1 MLARV
6 VDQDAPHHLRG
17 DAEELRATLP
27 GDAIL
32 SCQPEVRF
40 VDQCGGLQR
49 VIRPFAAKIRPRSP
63 SQFPVDQREQVVPRF
78 KVSVTPRPQ

>member
-40 VDQCGGLQR
+40 VDQRGGLQR
-49 VIRPFAAKIRPRSP
+49 VVRPFAAKVRRGSP
-63 SQFPVDQREQVVPRF
+63 SQFTVDEREQAVARL
-78 KVSVTPRPQ
+78 KISATPRPQ

>member
-17 DAEELRATLP
+17 DAEELRAALP

-32 SCQPEVRF
+32 PDQPEVRF

-49 VIRPFAAKIRPRSP
+49 VVRPLAAEVRHGAP
-63 SQFPVDQREQVVPRF
+63 SQFPVDEREQIVARL

>member
-17 DAEELRATLP
+17 DAEEVRATLP

-32 SCQPEVRF
+32 AGEPEVRL
-40 VDQCGGLQR
+40 VDQGGGLQR
-49 VIRPFAAKIRPRSP
+49 VVRPFAAKIRRGRRRNS
-63 SQFPVDQREQVVPRF
+63 R
-78 KVSVTPRPQ
+78 